1 MVRTARRTPPKRA
14 WPAKTVTTLAPSAAI
29 RSCTAFWAP
38 VPSATMMITAP
49 TPMMMPSMVSSD
61 RSLLARIARKATTT
75 VSPSSTS
82 ARSAGWRLLL
92 PHAGHRPATG
102 HPVGAVLH
110 LLLRLHQA
118 RARKQQHRV
127 GLAQSAHHLTVVKCG
142 EAGPYPSRRWTPRTR
157 DEDDVPAAIDAFVS
171 PGAAVHAAT
180 AGLADLVQH
189 RRFLRSELTTR

>member
-1 MVRTARRTPPKRA
+1 MVRSVMRTPPKRV
-14 WPAKTVTTLAPSAAI
+14 WPAKTVKTLAPSAAI

-38 VPSATMMITAP
+38 VPSATMVITAP

-82 ARSAGWRLLL
+82 ARSAGRLLL
-92 PHAGHRPATG
+92 LSHAGHRPTAG
-102 HPVGAVLH
+102 HPVGPVLH

-118 RARKQQHRV
+118 RARQHQHRV
-127 GLAQSAHHLTVVKCG
+127 GLAQSAHHLAVVEIG
-142 EAGPYPSRRWTPRTR
+142 EAGPHPYGRRTR
-157 DEDDVPAAIDAFVS
+157 RALDEDDVPAAIDALA
-171 PGAAVHAAT
+171 PAGAAAHAAT

-189 RRFLRSELTTR
+189 RRFLRSELTT